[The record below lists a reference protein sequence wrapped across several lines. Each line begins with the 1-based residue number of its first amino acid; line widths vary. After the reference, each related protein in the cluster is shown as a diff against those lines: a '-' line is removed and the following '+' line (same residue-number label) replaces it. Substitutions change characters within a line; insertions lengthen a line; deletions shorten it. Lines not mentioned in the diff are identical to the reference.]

1 MFQVIWRAL
10 ALLDKKLIKLATLA
24 KKDGIFDDAT
34 IEISEL
40 TTMLKTD
47 RDRIETMLELLGTK
61 AVSYGSSEHA
71 TRHAQS
77 VLKTLQM
84 RLGDATQNFTKA
96 LELRARTMQMQ
107 QKKRLAFTGYVFL
120 PSL

>member
-1 MFQVIWRAL
+1 M
-10 ALLDKKLIKLATLA
+10 LDKKLIKLATLA

-96 LELRARTMQMQ
+96 LELRARTMQLQ